1 VKFCDMRAAEK
12 NMMLKTIGAFVVAR
26 INAALAAALSPRDK
40 RIVELE
46 KQIAELQNRL
56 TENPAWDYVD
66 QWSENKTYFKNNG
79 VTHQGSAWIVRTAST
94 NARPG
99 SGSADWRL
107 IVKRGRDAK
116 DRVAA

>member
-1 VKFCDMRAAEK
+1 MRAPEK
-12 NMMLKTIGAFVVAR
+12 NVMLKTIGGFVVAR

-40 RIVELE
+40 RIVALE

-56 TENPAWDYVD
+56 TENPLWDYVD
-66 QWSENKTYFKNNG
+66 QWDDTKTYFKNNV
-79 VTHQGSAWIVRTAST
+79 VTHQGSAWIVRTPST

-107 IVKRGRDAK
+107 IVKKGRDGK
-116 DRVAA
+116 DVSVAA

>member
-1 VKFCDMRAAEK
+1 MRPAEK
-12 NMMLKTIGAFVVAR
+12 KLMLGVVGKFVAAR

-40 RIVELE
+40 RMVELE
-46 KQIAELQNRL
+46 KQISELQSKL
-56 TENPAWDYVD
+56 TDNPLWDYVD
-66 QWSENKTYFKNNG
+66 QWSEDKTYYKNNIC
-79 VTHQGSAWIVRTAST
+79 TFQGSAWIVRAPST
-94 NARPG
+94 KARPG

>member
-1 VKFCDMRAAEK
+1 MRAAEK
-12 NMMLKTIGAFVVAR
+12 TMLITIGKFVAAR

-46 KQIAELQNRL
+46 KQIAELQNKL
-56 TENPAWDYVD
+56 TDNPLWDYVD
-66 QWSENKTYFKNNG
+66 QWSENKTYFKNNV
-79 VTHQGSAWIVRTAST
+79 VTHQGSAWIVRTPST

-116 DRVAA
+116 DIAA